1 MNKNNRLIEN
11 IKSMDKIIRRINL
24 YISNRGKNIDYM
36 RIKSELDSIRKLLDK
51 ALDELQT

>member
-11 IKSMDKIIRRINL
+11 IKIMDKIIRRLNL
-24 YISNRGKNIDYM
+24 YISNRRKDIDYM